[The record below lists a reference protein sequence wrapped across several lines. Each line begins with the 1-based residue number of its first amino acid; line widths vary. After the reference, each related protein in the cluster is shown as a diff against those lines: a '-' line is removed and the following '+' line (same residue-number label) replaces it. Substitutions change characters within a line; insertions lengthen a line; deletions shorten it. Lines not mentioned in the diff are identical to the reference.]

1 MPLTPITDQDHKI
14 GASKAP
20 IVLIEYGDYLC
31 PTCTKAH
38 GLIKRIIDNFGDKM
52 CFIFRHFPMSEAHPT
67 AEMAAQAAEFAA
79 THNSFWEMHDLLYTN
94 QEPIT
99 LYRLLDLGKHLNL
112 PLDDLTDAITHKK
125 FSETLRE
132 SFLNGIKS
140 SVNGTPSFFI
150 NGKRY
155 NGPIAAL
162 GPYID
167 TVLSE
172 SEKEHFQSK
181 VD

>member
-1 MPLTPITDQDHKI
+1 MPLAPITAKDHCI
-14 GASKAP
+14 GAPTAA
-20 IVLIEYGDYLC
+20 IVLVKYGDYQC
-31 PTCTKAH
+31 PACTKAH
-38 GLIKRIIDNFGDKM
+38 GLIQRIVDNFGDKI
-52 CFIFRHFPMSEAHPT
+52 CFIFRHFPMSKAHPT

-79 THNSFWEMHDLLYTN
+79 EYNCFWQMHDLLYTN

-99 LYRLLDLGKHLNL
+99 LFRLLELGKQLDL
-112 PLDDLTDAITHKK
+112 PVDDLNEAITQNKY
-125 FSETLRE
+125 SEVIRE
-132 SFLNGIKS
+132 SFLSGIKS
-140 SVNGTPSFFI
+140 GVNGTPSFFI

-172 SEKEHFQSK
+172 HS
-181 VD
+181 

>member
-1 MPLTPITDQDHKI
+1 MPLAPITTEDHQI
-14 GASKAP
+14 GTNTAP
-20 IVLIEYGDYLC
+20 IILVEYGDYQC

-38 GLIKRIIDNFGDKM
+38 GLIKRILDNFGDKI

-67 AEMAAQAAEFAA
+67 AEMAAQAAEFAGK
-79 THNSFWEMHDLLYTN
+79 HNLFWEMHDLLYTN

-99 LYRLLDLGKHLNL
+99 LFRLLDLGKHLNL
-112 PLDDLTDAITHKK
+112 PLDSLSEAITQKK
-125 FSETLRE
+125 FSEIIRE
-132 SFLNGIKS
+132 SFLGGIKS
-140 SVNGTPSFFI
+140 SVNGTPTFFI

-167 TVLSE
+167 SVLSE
-172 SEKEHFQSK
+172 KEKNTQAN
-181 VD
+181 